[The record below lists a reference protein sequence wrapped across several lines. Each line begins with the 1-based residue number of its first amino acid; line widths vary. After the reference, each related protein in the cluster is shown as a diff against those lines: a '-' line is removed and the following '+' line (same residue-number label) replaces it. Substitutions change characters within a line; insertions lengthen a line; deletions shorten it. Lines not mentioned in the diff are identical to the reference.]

1 MNTNLA
7 AVSAA
12 EPSCASCSSM
22 SMSTDMPGDG
32 LLEGRETCAGR
43 LCEPSAPVWRTRQS
57 GKLHARLAPYL
68 AFVAAVFGCLVAAAT
83 VASQDVPLMLG
94 GL

>member
-1 MNTNLA
+1 
-7 AVSAA
+7 
-12 EPSCASCSSM
+12 
-22 SMSTDMPGDG
+22 MSTDMLANGP
-32 LLEGRETCAGR
+32 LEGHETCAGS
-43 LCEPSAPVWRTRQS
+43 LCEPSAPVRRTRQS

-83 VASQDVPLMLG
+83 VASQDMPLMLG